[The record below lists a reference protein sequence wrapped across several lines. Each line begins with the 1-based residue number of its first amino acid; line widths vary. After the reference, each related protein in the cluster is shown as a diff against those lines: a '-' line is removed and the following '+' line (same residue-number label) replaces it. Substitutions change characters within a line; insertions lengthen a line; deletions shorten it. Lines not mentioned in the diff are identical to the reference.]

1 MSKISVIG
9 AGRLGSTIAFSI
21 AKERIADELVIV
33 DIIENLVRGEG
44 LDLGQTTLL
53 PVKGSTDYSHIKG
66 SELVVIVAGIARK
79 PDMTREQLLG
89 TNAKI
94 MRSVIE
100 QVLIYAPETKIL
112 VVANPMDAMNY
123 IALKE
128 SGFPDHRVFGMGGVV
143 DSNRFRYFLADEFG
157 VHVDLVEAMVIGQHG
172 QIMIPL
178 ASSVRIEGME
188 WLDPARVDRAIERT
202 KDAGREVIAL
212 KGATFYAP
220 AHAVSIMAK
229 AVMEDERKIL
239 PASIHIPDENVCLG
253 MPIIL
258 GKNGV
263 EEVRHLDMTDKEKAM
278 FKEAAVAMRENLA
291 SVGY

>member
-1 MSKISVIG
+1 MTKVSVVG

-21 AKERIADELVIV
+21 AKERIADELVII
-33 DIIENLVRGEG
+33 DIIENLVRGEA

-53 PVKGSTDYSHIKG
+53 PVIGSTDYSHIQG
-66 SELVVIVAGIARK
+66 SDVIVIVAGIARK

-94 MRSVIE
+94 MRSVI
-100 QVLIYAPETKIL
+100 QQIQTHAPDTLIL

-128 SGFPDHRVFGMGGVV
+128 SGFPDDRVFGMGGVV
-143 DSNRFRYFLADEFG
+143 DSNRFRYFLADEFN
-157 VHVDLVEAMVIGQHG
+157 VHVDTVQATVIGQHG
-172 QIMIPL
+172 QIMVPL
-178 ASSVRIEGME
+178 ASSVKIESMDT
-188 WLDPARVDRAIERT
+188 LDPEKVARAIFRT

-220 AHAVSIMAK
+220 AHAVSLMVNAILK
-229 AVMEDERKIL
+229 DEKLLI
-239 PASIHIPDENVCLG
+239 PSSIHIPEEDVCLG
-253 MPIIL
+253 MPVII

-263 EEVRHLDMTDKEKAM
+263 EEIKHLDMTDEEKAQ
-278 FKEAAVAMRENLA
+278 FKEAARAMRENLA
-291 SVGY
+291 SIGY

>member
-1 MSKISVIG
+1 MTKISVIG

-21 AKERIADELVIV
+21 AKEQIADELMII
-33 DIIENLVRGEG
+33 DIIENLVKGEG
-44 LDLGQTTLL
+44 LDLGQTCLL
-53 PVKGSTDYSHIKG
+53 PVIGSTDYSHIKG
-66 SELVVIVAGIARK
+66 SNLIVIVAGIARK
-79 PDMTREQLLG
+79 PNMTREQLLG

-100 QVLIYAPETKIL
+100 QILKYAPEALIL

-128 SGFPDHRVFGMGGVV
+128 SGFPDHQVFGMGGVV
-143 DSNRFRYFLADEFG
+143 DSNRFRFFLADEFG
-157 VHVDLVEAMVIGQHG
+157 VHVDSVHATVIGQHG

-178 ASSVRIEGME
+178 ASSVKIDGMDY
-188 WLDPARVDRAIERT
+188 LDPARVDRAIERT

-220 AHAVSIMAK
+220 AHAVAIMARIIMKDEK
-229 AVMEDERKIL
+229 ALV
-239 PASIHIPDENVCLG
+239 PASIHIPEEKVCLG
-253 MPIIL
+253 MPVIL

-263 EEVRHLDMTDKEKAM
+263 EEVKHLDMTEKEKAL
-278 FKEAAVAMRENLA
+278 FKEAAAAMRENLE